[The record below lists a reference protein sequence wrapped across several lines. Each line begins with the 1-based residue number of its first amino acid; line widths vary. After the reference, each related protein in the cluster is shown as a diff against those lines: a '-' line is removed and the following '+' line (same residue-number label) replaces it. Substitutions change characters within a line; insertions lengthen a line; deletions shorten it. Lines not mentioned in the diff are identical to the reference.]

1 MILGRAL
8 DDAAIYNNKLDWI
21 GIALTP
27 DLASG
32 ISHMRIDTPCAVE
45 YNVPLKKL
53 QTYSSM
59 VLDWPQYDNG
69 GTCYGILQNKY
80 KFSPDKEKYQKT
92 FEFYDARRM

>member
-1 MILGRAL
+1 
-8 DDAAIYNNKLDWI
+8 
-21 GIALTP
+21 
-27 DLASG
+27 
-32 ISHMRIDTPCAVE
+32 MRIDTPSAVE

-80 KFSPDKEKYQKT
+80 KSSPDKEKYQKT